1 MRPEAFAAYEINK
14 AIDGLGTDEKAL
26 IDVICS
32 KSNGEMAE
40 IRDAYKRM
48 YGKDMES
55 SVKGDLSGY
64 FKRLLVSLMNVKLLI
79 CLNEIFILK

>member
-1 MRPEAFAAYEINK
+1 MRPEEFASYEIHK

-32 KSNGEMAE
+32 KSNAEMAE
-40 IRDAYKRM
+40 IKEAYKRM

-55 SVKGDLSGY
+55 SVKSDVSGY
-64 FKRLLVSLMNVKLLI
+64 FKRLLVSLMNVKHY
-79 CLNEIFILK
+79 CLTQMKLRF